1 MATLRPPRDPS
12 TERDS
17 IIRRSWH
24 AMTDIFSPFSAS
36 ALASLPKNVQRPSRY
51 NRADAIPETE
61 QDDEGQRPTVRDY
74 HAISSIPPQVKVPKK
89 FATSVKVE
97 GK

>member
-1 MATLRPPRDPS
+1 
-12 TERDS
+12 
-17 IIRRSWH
+17 
-24 AMTDIFSPFSAS
+24 MTDIFSPFSAS
-36 ALASLPKNVQRPSRY
+36 ALASLPQNVRRPSRY

-61 QDDEGQRPTVRDY
+61 QDDEGQRPAVRDY

-97 GK
+97 GKVWFANERSKPTLA